1 MIAMDT
7 TTKPVRVYRGDF
19 IESTHNVHIAI
30 VTAKGD
36 LVAYYGD
43 ANRLTFA
50 RSSMKPFQAVPVVE
64 SEAMETYGITEK
76 ELSLFCA
83 SHSGEPFHRKS
94 VAEVLGKLNL
104 KEEHLQCGTHV
115 PRDMDSYRKL
125 IKKGGELTPLYSNCS
140 GKHSG
145 MLVGCRKQKFAI
157 DTYREVEHPY
167 QQQIIDVISD
177 VSEYPR
183 EEIATSVD
191 GCGVPVHRIPLYN
204 LAIGFARLASPADW
218 SDGKEE
224 RKAALTRIRDA
235 MTEYPEMVAG
245 TKRFDTELMKAFEGR
260 IVAKGGAEGVHCFG
274 DKDTGIGVAI
284 KVEDG
289 NARATNVSAMNVL
302 KQLHLGDES
311 IWNELKD
318 YSEAPVLN
326 ARDEKIGAVKADF
339 DLNLVRE
346 LR

>member
-115 PRDMDSYRKL
+115 TRDMDSYRKL
-125 IKKGGELTPLYSNCS
+125 IKKGRGLTPVYSNCS
-140 GKHSG
+140 GKQFG
-145 MLVGCRKQKFAI
+145 ILVGLKKQKIAI
-157 DTYREVEHPY
+157 DSLREVENPY
-167 QQQIIDVISD
+167 PQPKIDGISG
-177 VSEYPR
+177 VNENPR

-191 GCGVPVHRIPLYN
+191 GCGVPV
-204 LAIGFARLASPADW
+204 
-218 SDGKEE
+218 
-224 RKAALTRIRDA
+224 
-235 MTEYPEMVAG
+235 
-245 TKRFDTELMKAFEGR
+245 
-260 IVAKGGAEGVHCFG
+260 
-274 DKDTGIGVAI
+274 
-284 KVEDG
+284 
-289 NARATNVSAMNVL
+289 
-302 KQLHLGDES
+302 
-311 IWNELKD
+311 
-318 YSEAPVLN
+318 
-326 ARDEKIGAVKADF
+326 
-339 DLNLVRE
+339 
-346 LR
+346 

>member
-1 MIAMDT
+1 MKAMDT
-7 TTKPVRVYRGDF
+7 TTKPVRVFRGDY
-19 IESTHNVHIAI
+19 IESTHDVHIAV

-36 LVAYYGD
+36 IVAYYGD

-50 RSSMKPFQAVPVVE
+50 RSSMKPFQAMPVVE
-64 SEAMETYGITEK
+64 SGVMEMYNLTDK

-83 SHSGEPFHRKS
+83 SHSGEPFHRES

-125 IKKGGELTPLYSNCS
+125 IKEGGELTPFYSNCS

-145 MLVGCRKQKFAI
+145 MLAGCRKQNFNI

-167 QQQIIDVISD
+167 QQQILDVISD

-183 EEIATSVD
+183 EEIGTSVD
-191 GCGVPVHRIPLYN
+191 GCGVPVHRIPLYH
-204 LAIGFARLASPADW
+204 LALGFARLASPADW
-218 SDGKEE
+218 ADGKE
-224 RKAALTRIRDA
+224 KLKSALIRIRDA

-245 TKRFDTELMKAFEGR
+245 TKRFDTDLMKGYKGR

-274 DKDTGIGVAI
+274 DKEMGIGVAI

-289 NARATNVSAMNVL
+289 NA
-302 KQLHLGDES
+302 
-311 IWNELKD
+311 
-318 YSEAPVLN
+318 
-326 ARDEKIGAVKADF
+326 
-339 DLNLVRE
+339 
-346 LR
+346 